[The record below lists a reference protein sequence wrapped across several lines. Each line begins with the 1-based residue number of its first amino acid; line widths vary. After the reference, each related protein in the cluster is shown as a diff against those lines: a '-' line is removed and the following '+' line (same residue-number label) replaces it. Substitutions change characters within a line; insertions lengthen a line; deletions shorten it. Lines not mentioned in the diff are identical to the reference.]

1 MEPKT
6 PGLRGRQAEAARND
20 RVILDAARA
29 VFIRDPGA
37 PISAVAEEAGVGVGA
52 LYRRYAGKE
61 ELLRTLCEDGL
72 RRFMA
77 IAESAPARH
86 SDPWDAFAA
95 FVSEVIDSDVH
106 SLTVHLAG
114 TFTPTPGMHRLAAD
128 ASSLAEQI
136 LERAKTAG
144 ALRPDVDA
152 RDIPMIFDQITAI
165 RLGDADR
172 TAALRRRYLTLVLDA
187 LRADP
192 SATPLPASPPS
203 DEELGRRWRHTES
216 ARSSQHRPRR

>member
-1 MEPKT
+1 METKT

-95 FVSEVIDSDVH
+95 FVGEVIDSDVH

-114 TFTPTPGMHRLAAD
+114 TFTPTPEMHQLAAN

-187 LRADP
+187 LRAGTP
-192 SATPLPASPPS
+192 VTPLPASPPT

>member
-1 MEPKT
+1 METKT

-20 RVILDAARA
+20 QVILDAARA

-37 PISAVAEEAGVGVGA
+37 PISAVAEEADVGVGA

-77 IAESAPARH
+77 IAESAPVRH

-95 FVSEVIDSDVH
+95 FVGEVIDSDVH

-114 TFTPTPGMHRLAAD
+114 TFTPTPEMHRLAAD
-128 ASSLAEQI
+128 ASSLAARI

-144 ALRPDVDA
+144 ALRPDVNA

-172 TAALRRRYLTLVLDA
+172 TAELRRRYLTLVLDA
-187 LRADP
+187 LRADT

-203 DEELGRRWRHTES
+203 DEELGQRWRHTES
-216 ARSSQHRPRR
+216 ARRPRR